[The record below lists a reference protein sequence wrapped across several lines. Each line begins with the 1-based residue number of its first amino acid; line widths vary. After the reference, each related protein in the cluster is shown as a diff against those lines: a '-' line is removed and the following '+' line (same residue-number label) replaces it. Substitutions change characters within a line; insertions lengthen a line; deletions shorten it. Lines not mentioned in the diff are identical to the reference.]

1 MTKRNVLIGSFDRL
15 GTGQYRC
22 HGFATPRICSGI
34 VTIVDWLKVR
44 ELHGQELEEIRL
56 CVVKIEKVVG

>member
-1 MTKRNVLIGSFDRL
+1 MAKRNVLIGSFDRL

-44 ELHGQELEEIRL
+44 ELHGQELEEIWL
-56 CVVKIEKVVG
+56 CL